1 MSSYHVLYPS
11 WANSS
16 WGLNKGSVLA
26 FLRRGRG
33 LNLSF
38 VRLYSQLEKCYH
50 PFCDLNKLY
59 PLSRPVSLVKQC
71 GYTD

>member
-16 WGLNKGSVLA
+16 WGLNEGSALA

-33 LNLSF
+33 LNLCF
-38 VRLYSQLEKCYH
+38 VRLYRCYH

-59 PLSRPVSLVKQC
+59 PLSRPVSLVKQG